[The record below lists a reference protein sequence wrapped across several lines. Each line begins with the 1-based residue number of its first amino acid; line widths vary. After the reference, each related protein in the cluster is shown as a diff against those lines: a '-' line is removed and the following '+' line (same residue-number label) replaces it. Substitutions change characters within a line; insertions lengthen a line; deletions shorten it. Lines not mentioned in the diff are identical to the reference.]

1 MNKTHI
7 PDIRRTE
14 YGFSMPTKKLL
25 TLRVRIGSKEEEGL
39 TAVMVVK
46 ESEVVGHG
54 TLTADVEVVV
64 VVVVDGTVTVGGNA
78 AITLSLL
85 RYILYKSHGV
95 RKILSDIQRLE
106 TFSDLFF

>member
-1 MNKTHI
+1 
-7 PDIRRTE
+7 
-14 YGFSMPTKKLL
+14 
-25 TLRVRIGSKEEEGL
+25 
-39 TAVMVVK
+39 MVVK
-46 ESEVVGHG
+46 ESEVVGDA
-54 TLTADVEVVV
+54 TLTADGEVV
-64 VVVVDGTVTVGGNA
+64 VVVVDGTVTVGGNG